1 MLETFFISS
10 SYSEELQL
18 KQKNPRNTEVVKFL
32 CFLCDRLLKH
42 SLFYLMMFFYCLR
55 HHTIILVVDSTT
67 QRYYYYANSYFWNS
81 KRHRRLWAVGGA
93 SISSQHL
100 NFRPTTPREGNHF
113 FKKFFFI
120 IYNHKHVVNDSKWCL
135 KLFSQMECDGF
146 QKFFTQFSF
155 SLGFG
160 AVMTFSHMDTGEL
173 INLGR
178 PPPLRSPN
186 RGSPSGGAFIT
197 HSYSNLWRMYNAL
210 EV

>member
-1 MLETFFISS
+1 MWSSPETFLI
-10 SYSEELQL
+10 
-18 KQKNPRNTEVVKFL
+18 
-32 CFLCDRLLKH
+32 
-42 SLFYLMMFFYCLR
+42 LFHDVFYCLR
-55 HHTIILVVDSTT
+55 HHTIIIVVDSST

-113 FKKFFFI
+113 FKNSFSWYI
-120 IYNHKHVVNDSKWCL
+120 TTNNDSKCCL

-197 HSYSNLWRMYNAL
+197 YSYSLKCASWRTEMICLASMYSHVNM
-210 EV
+210 